1 MDIKARICDDRPLL
15 LWYAAGAL
23 GEEEAARVAGHVE
36 DCRACQALV
45 RENRELVQTYL
56 SISRPETQHFSVEAL
71 VRVAGGEE
79 GAQPTPLRAHLA
91 GCEECRQ
98 IVSTLEKV
106 QRDEQGGSW
115 ILETLAA
122 RLPVA
127 WAGLSGGAW
136 MRGPL
141 PAYLLALV
149 LLYPAYLGLVGRNEP
164 SLLAPPIPIAS
175 ETERGSGEST
185 IRVETNGASTAL
197 TFFAPIAPDRYRYQL
212 DLRNEEGRRLF
223 FSPDAQSFDGVGTF
237 VLTVP
242 SRSFRA
248 GSYELRVE
256 ERERE
261 TGELANVYSFP
272 FSVERP

>member
-1 MDIKARICDDRPLL
+1 MMDIKARICDDRPLL

-71 VRVAGGEE
+71 VRVAGGEQ
-79 GAQPTPLRAHLA
+79 GAQTTPLRAHLA

-98 IVSTLEKV
+98 IVSTVEKV

-115 ILETLAA
+115 ILEKLEG
-122 RLPVA
+122 RLRVA
-127 WAGLSGGAW
+127 WAGLSGSAW

-149 LLYPAYLGLVGRNEP
+149 LLYPAYLGLVDRSANDP
-164 SLLAPPIPIAS
+164 RLLPPPIPIAS
-175 ETERGSGEST
+175 ETERGSGESM
-185 IRVETNGASTAL
+185 IRVEA
-197 TFFAPIAPDRYRYQL
+197 
-212 DLRNEEGRRLF
+212 
-223 FSPDAQSFDGVGTF
+223 
-237 VLTVP
+237 
-242 SRSFRA
+242 
-248 GSYELRVE
+248 
-256 ERERE
+256 
-261 TGELANVYSFP
+261 
-272 FSVERP
+272 